1 VICETGFLSGFYPN
15 FSRFY
20 SSRTV
25 PAIARLISD
34 DAMRQAIFPKPDTE
48 LADALR
54 GLNEQARQAAVAF
67 NGWEGFEDERVRT
80 FLRGHPAVGSTP

>member
-1 VICETGFLSGFYPN
+1 MICETGFLSGFYPN

-25 PAIARLISD
+25 P
-34 DAMRQAIFPKPDTE
+34 IFPKPDTE

-80 FLRGHPAVGSTP
+80 FLRGHPAVGSTPSVLPSHHHSIART